1 MITQETKQ
9 VKTWGGF
16 DLAILIER
24 TESTILKELK
34 FIQKDLQA
42 PTLDF
47 LMLPTSRTY

>member
-1 MITQETKQ
+1 MITQETKS

-16 DLAILIER
+16 DLAILKVNLNPL
-24 TESTILKELK
+24 SELK